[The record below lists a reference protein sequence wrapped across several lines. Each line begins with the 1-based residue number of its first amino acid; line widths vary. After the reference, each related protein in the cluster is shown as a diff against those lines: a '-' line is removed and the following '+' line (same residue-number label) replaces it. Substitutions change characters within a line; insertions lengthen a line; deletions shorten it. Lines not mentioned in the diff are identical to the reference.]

1 MGTMRAPV
9 GTTSV
14 CSIPVVGP
22 KWLAGWAH
30 PVTGYSSKTV
40 QCGILIKKI
49 TIISLKI
56 KFK

>member
-22 KWLAGWAH
+22 EWLAGWAH

-40 QCGILIKKI
+40 QCGRSMEVL
-49 TIISLKI
+49 
-56 KFK
+56 

>member
-22 KWLAGWAH
+22 EWLAGWAH

-40 QCGILIKKI
+40 QCGRSMEVLWALVGAHM
-49 TIISLKI
+49 TL
-56 KFK
+56 